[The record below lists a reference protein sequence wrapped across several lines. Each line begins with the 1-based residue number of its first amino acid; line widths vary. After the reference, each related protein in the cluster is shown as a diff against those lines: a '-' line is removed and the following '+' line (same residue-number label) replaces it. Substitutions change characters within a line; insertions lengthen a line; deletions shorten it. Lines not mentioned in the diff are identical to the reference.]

1 MNTVPEF
8 NSSRAVF
15 AVCGKGG
22 VGKTVFATLLARAMM
37 DAGIKPLLL
46 VDADPVGGLT
56 TAIGEEAQ
64 YTLASVKEQFIREVT
79 EKGRDGAKEAAE
91 NLSYFIF
98 RALKERANYSL
109 LAMGHTTKKGCF
121 CSANTLLRQSLAEI
135 IDAFAGVI
143 IDAEA
148 GIEQINREVTTL
160 VNQVFVIVD
169 ASRRSFDTLKS
180 IASLVDSSR
189 ISVVVN
195 RVMEDEVYSL
205 PEGFTY
211 AGSIPEDAIL
221 KQYDRDGISLWQL
234 PDKNPVVLSVKKIIH
249 QYNDKTT
256 ASFSSSKKH

>member
-1 MNTVPEF
+1 
-8 NSSRAVF
+8 
-15 AVCGKGG
+15 
-22 VGKTVFATLLARAMM
+22 
-37 DAGIKPLLL
+37 
-46 VDADPVGGLT
+46 
-56 TAIGEEAQ
+56 
-64 YTLASVKEQFIREVT
+64 
-79 EKGRDGAKEAAE
+79 
-91 NLSYFIF
+91 
-98 RALKERANYSL
+98 
-109 LAMGHTTKKGCF
+109 
-121 CSANTLLRQSLAEI
+121 LRQSLAEI